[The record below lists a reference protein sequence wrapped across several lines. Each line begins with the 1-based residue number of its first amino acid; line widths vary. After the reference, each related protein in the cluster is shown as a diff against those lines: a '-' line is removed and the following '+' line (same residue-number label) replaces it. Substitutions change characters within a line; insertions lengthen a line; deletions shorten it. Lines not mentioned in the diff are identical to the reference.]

1 MDDSFG
7 LIDIK
12 IKDPLR
18 ELGVLY
24 VGQYGTSGYAQAAK
38 GYIYDFMVKGIP
50 ITWTALKFDD
60 SELTDDSHYNILVKT
75 AINRE
80 IKEVL
85 KQALVIGL
93 TYSVYLI
100 LASLLIIKFVAY
112 VFK

>member
-1 MDDSFG
+1 M
-7 LIDIK
+7 
-12 IKDPLR
+12 
-18 ELGVLY
+18 
-24 VGQYGTSGYAQAAK
+24 
-38 GYIYDFMVKGIP
+38 
-50 ITWTALKFDD
+50 
-60 SELTDDSHYNILVKT
+60 
-75 AINRE
+75 NRE